1 MQIRVQ
7 PTPTTRF
14 LSAVEGYAR
23 SKGYVTSEEFD
34 ILRRQIH
41 LTLQETKKPTA
52 IFYLRAGV
60 DTLLKRIKLRG
71 RPEEASITTEYLAGS
86 NHYYDDDIYI
96 KNPSPFN
103 CSIFMLDAERNIFYI
118 TRITTEII
126 KDMIR
131 QDAGEDN
138 CSPLKLVRIPP
149 NDEQSLGR
157 RLNIGDSS
165 EEESD

>member
-1 MQIRVQ
+1 
-7 PTPTTRF
+7 
-14 LSAVEGYAR
+14 
-23 SKGYVTSEEFD
+23 
-34 ILRRQIH
+34 
-41 LTLQETKKPTA
+41 
-52 IFYLRAGV
+52 
-60 DTLLKRIKLRG
+60 
-71 RPEEASITTEYLAGS
+71 
-86 NHYYDDDIYI
+86 
-96 KNPSPFN
+96 
-103 CSIFMLDAERNIFYI
+103 MLDAERNIFYI